1 MNFERRAR
9 IAFSILF
16 LMSMAVAIITIIIST
31 GESPENS
38 LTTITGEYQL
48 TAANTKEFSIRDTN
62 PSTGT
67 IPTTTSSL
75 VTRRTRKDCDNA
87 EEKVVAEKAKHGKL
101 GSVVLILNE
110 QRIVAYYSEIIV
122 SMLLLTI

>member
-1 MNFERRAR
+1 MNIQRRVR

-16 LMSMAVAIITIIIST
+16 LMSMAVAIITITIST

-87 EEKVVAEKAKHGKL
+87 EEKVVAKKAKHGKL
-101 GSVVLILNE
+101 GTV
-110 QRIVAYYSEIIV
+110 YSETV
-122 SMLLLTI
+122 NSSVLF